1 MAQQQ
6 PIQNK
11 QRDKLDREL
20 REIQM
25 KCLGYH
31 NTYFEPT
38 EKTRLKYD
46 AIVYKLGGMD
56 VKNADNRSYFIR
68 NGWDVTCISQD
79 PETIV
84 PRMIQEHFER
94 CSPGKPFVSDN
105 LYHFPF
111 TIYY

>member
-46 AIVYKLGGMD
+46 AIVYKHDSLD
-56 VKNADNRSYFIR
+56 TKRANNRSYFIR
-68 NGWDVTCISQD
+68 NGWQVTCISQD
-79 PETIV
+79 PETPI
-84 PRMIQEHFER
+84 PRAIQEHFELCR
-94 CSPGKPFVSDN
+94 PGRPFVSEN